1 MSYESSQVNSL
12 SHKIKLTPSHQRN
25 KYKMLLTV
33 SETKMKSLST
43 CPPEEHEKAIL
54 YQNPILAP
62 LK

>member
-1 MSYESSQVNSL
+1 M
-12 SHKIKLTPSHQRN
+12 R
-25 KYKMLLTV
+25 LTV
-33 SETKMKSLST
+33 LETKMKSLST

>member
-1 MSYESSQVNSL
+1 MSYESSKVICL
-12 SHKIKLTPSHQRN
+12 SHKIQLSPSHQRN

-33 SETKMKSLST
+33 LESEMKSLST